1 MVQALEDLMAKSE
14 IRCETAIGTVR
25 IVHIVHTPVVAVLVR
40 RPCAHWLVGAHGG
53 TGRFPPNWR
62 ELARTPGWRSVVR
75 LARALVIVGR
85 TRPPPNPGVQE
96 TQRSRRRCL
105 RSAQ

>member
-40 RPCAHWLVGAHGG
+40 RPCARW
-53 TGRFPPNWR
+53 
-62 ELARTPGWRSVVR
+62 LARRNRAIPANLVKPLSGNVAEARSIR
-75 LARALVIVGR
+75 SAI
-85 TRPPPNPGVQE
+85 RPNDFHSSGE
-96 TQRSRRRCL
+96 SWLTDLGKRRREAGQVRYC
-105 RSAQ
+105 